1 MSQGVY
7 GTRVASKVTANDVEI
22 FYTYRE
28 TRNSDN
34 NGSIIFQKLPSTIL
48 TQALV
53 EKDSESIDDILEG
66 MYNLKLPL
74 SYFNKKGFYTVYI
87 RPREIHATIEDVS
100 SLNTF
105 PDVKG
110 IIINTESFNDE
121 YIRSK
126 FSENNSLVGYRVE
139 YFSKDGVRQDY
150 YRLVTSNNK
159 CEPVTQ
165 NVTNSQSVNTVYAYN
180 GSSSLTF
187 ITLTPSTAASFKTDS
202 APYIGTSGTKVVFI
216 NTMFE
221 PIMLDIE
228 MVDHDIDTVST
239 MLEGSQLRDL
249 ENGLITT
256 FNDNGEIYN
265 QQELYSLKDEYT
277 KNPIYEVKKNK
288 VGSVDFSQALT
299 DK

>member
-53 EKDSESIDDILEG
+53 EKDSDSIDDILEG

-110 IIINTESFNDE
+110 IVINTESFNDE

-265 QQELYSLKDEYT
+265 QQELYSLKDGYT

-288 VGSVDFSQALT
+288 VGSVDFSQTLT

>member
-53 EKDSESIDDILEG
+53 EKDSDSIDDILEG

-110 IIINTESFNDE
+110 IVINTESFNDE

-288 VGSVDFSQALT
+288 VGSVDFSQTLT

>member
-28 TRNSDN
+28 SRNSDN
-34 NGSIIFQKLPSTIL
+34 NGSIIFKKLPSTIL

-53 EKDSESIDDILEG
+53 EKDTDSIDDILEG

-74 SYFNKKGFYTVYI
+74 QYFNKKGFYTVYI
-87 RPREIHATIEDVS
+87 RPREIKATILEVS

-110 IIINTESFNDE
+110 IVIDTESFDDE
-121 YIRSK
+121 YIREK
-126 FSENNSLVGYRVE
+126 FRENNSLVGYRVE
-139 YFSKDGVRQDY
+139 YFKDGVRQDY

-165 NVTNSQSVNTVYAYN
+165 NETNSQYVSKVYAYN
-180 GSSSLTF
+180 ASSTLTF
-187 ITLTPSTAASFKTDS
+187 LTLTPSTAPSFKTDS
-202 APYIGTSGTKVVFI
+202 APYIGEPSGKIALI
-216 NTMFE
+216 NTLFE

-288 VGSVDFSQALT
+288 VESIDYSQSIT

>member
-53 EKDSESIDDILEG
+53 EKDSDSIDDILEG

-110 IIINTESFNDE
+110 IVINTESFNDE

-256 FNDNGEIYN
+256 FNENGEIYN

-288 VGSVDFSQALT
+288 VGSVDFSQTLT